1 MTVTD
6 PVMTSDERLAC
17 MMEQILMHPETK
29 VAWTLND
36 GYVLTT
42 YGAAVRLD
50 EDDMILVKQLHADIR
65 AIRARKVE
73 EVTGS
78 HD

>member
-6 PVMTSDERLAC
+6 PVMTSDERLAR
-17 MMEQILMHPETK
+17 MMEKILVHHETK

-42 YGAAVRLD
+42 YGAAVILD
-50 EDDMILVKQLHADIR
+50 EDDMILVKDLHTRLR
-65 AIRARKVE
+65 AQQARMVE
-73 EVTGS
+73 EYLR
-78 HD
+78 